1 MADIEKELAELRE
14 SQERGKIS
22 MEHSVAE
29 ASIYL
34 QDQVRLPCFAE
45 RGPAVL
51 RGGSPAPTHQPL
63 LRPPPMRAFQEV
75 TVFRARPLLTQNW
88 LRGHTP
94 MSTHREVFLPTFLK
108 IT

>member
-34 QDQVRLPCFAE
+34 QDQVRLPRFAE
-45 RGPAVL
+45 RARPVSEGA
-51 RGGSPAPTHQPL
+51 A
-63 LRPPPMRAFQEV
+63 PPPLISPSLGPLPCVR
-75 TVFRARPLLTQNW
+75 FRR
-88 LRGHTP
+88 
-94 MSTHREVFLPTFLK
+94 
-108 IT
+108 

>member
-34 QDQVRLPCFAE
+34 QDQVRLPRFAE

-51 RGGSPAPTHQPL
+51 RGGSPAPTHQSL

-75 TVFRARPLLTQNW
+75 TVQGSASPDPELAPRAHAHVHP
-88 LRGHTP
+88 P
-94 MSTHREVFLPTFLK
+94 
-108 IT
+108 